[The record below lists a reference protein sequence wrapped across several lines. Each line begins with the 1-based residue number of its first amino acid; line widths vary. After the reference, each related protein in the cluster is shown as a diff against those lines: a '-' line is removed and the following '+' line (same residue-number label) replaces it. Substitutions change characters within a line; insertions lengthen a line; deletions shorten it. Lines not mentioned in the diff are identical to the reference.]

1 MTITGINSNVSQI
14 DGTDIKKV
22 HVTVAP
28 TATPKMVRI
37 PSPNSLTVRN
47 CIPQSA
53 AIKQLAIG
61 PNNHG
66 KGSASQR
73 KISAP
78 VRLIKWV

>member
-1 MTITGINSNVSQI
+1 MTITGINSSVVQM
-14 DGTDIKKV
+14 DGNEMKNA

-37 PSPNSLTVRN
+37 PSPNSLTVRSL
-47 CIPQSA
+47 IPQSA
-53 AIKQLAIG
+53 AIKQLIIG

-66 KGSASQR
+66 KGSANQR
-73 KISAP
+73 NISAP